1 LNVTLETR
9 LWLVRHAPVMGVH
22 GVLHDLEALAD
33 IGDEAALSRLR
44 AQLPDEHSAVTSAAH
59 RAQETALA
67 LGLGPRV
74 EPAFN
79 EQNFGEW
86 TGRSHDELRRAFDA
100 AYDDFW
106 RAPASNRPPGGESF
120 VEQIARVRGAIDALP
135 AGDVIVV
142 AHGGT
147 IRAALAIA
155 LDIAAEAALGF
166 VIDPWSLTRLDRLQ
180 QAWRVVWVNRL

>member
-1 LNVTLETR
+1 
-9 LWLVRHAPVMGVH
+9 MGVH
-22 GVLHDLEALAD
+22 GVLHDLQAAAD
-33 IGDEAALSRLR
+33 ISDVAALTRLR
-44 AQLPDEHSAVTSAAH
+44 AQLPDGHSAVTSAAR

-67 LGLGPRV
+67 LGLEARV

-79 EQNFGEW
+79 EQDFGDW
-86 TGRSHDELRRAFDA
+86 TGRCHDELRRALNA

-120 VEQIARVRGAIDALP
+120 VEQIARVRVAVDALP
-135 AGDVIVV
+135 AGDVIIV

-155 LDIAAEAALGF
+155 LDIAAESALGF
-166 VIDPWSLTRLDRLQ
+166 VINPWSLTRLDRLDRT
-180 QAWRVVWVNRL
+180 WRVVWVNRL